1 MDTHEVV
8 NGLRVIAKDFD
19 VKSQISCMICCF
31 REECVKDPH
40 KYRYLF
46 PCDPDERLDGRE
58 VVSIMDESNEI
69 VETKVSD

>member
-31 REECVKDPH
+31 REECV
-40 KYRYLF
+40 
-46 PCDPDERLDGRE
+46 
-58 VVSIMDESNEI
+58 
-69 VETKVSD
+69 